1 MTPISASKNCSL
13 SVPKSRHRLEMFG
26 RNLLRM
32 SLMLGASLFAFGVS
46 RLNTRAS
53 SSQEEGVRIDKLAE
67 RIGAIQCLKSSFQP
81 ILNIILLSLD
91 APPVFMR
98 TKALRALGQI
108 VMSDPTI
115 LSTVC
120 VQWLFRYIFGTD
132 TLV

>member
-1 MTPISASKNCSL
+1 
-13 SVPKSRHRLEMFG
+13 
-26 RNLLRM
+26 M